1 MTAPKKGRKLWR
13 AVVVVSVLGVA
24 GLVWMQSTA
33 AGTTDATPTP
43 TPQTTPTAVK
53 PGSTTPKTT
62 QPPDSAQPTT
72 PGEAKDD
79 KTIDRLPYPGDPE
92 AEAAYVA
99 DEDRRLV
106 EVRTVDSLA
115 RWSKTSLNSPY
126 RIATGSA
133 YTLVLTPR
141 REVYTIKDLL
151 GLAPQTFIRQPD
163 GGYLLSEHVVIQNGA
178 TLNLASS
185 GGLTL
190 RLASDG
196 NGFVSIVNYGGVLNV
211 QGANGRPV
219 RISSWNRDND
229 GPDTLTNDGRSY
241 IRSLGGQ
248 VRFRYAEL
256 SDLGFWSGRT
266 GGLSL
271 TGTDRPNSGS
281 LDKLGETM
289 RVGKRATKER
299 QAQNDAKKTETN
311 GTTGLAGAGKNS
323 LSQVLPAGKL
333 PLPEVDIADP
343 EYSYVSALIQNTT
356 VKRNAFGLFAASA
369 NGLDIRESKF
379 DDSLVDGLVMHRYVT
394 NAVVD
399 SSTADGNAGDGFV
412 LSRATTG
419 IVLSEIGASRNHRN
433 GLTMSGLPLADG
445 PSATGSSLGSYGNN
459 TVSNSKLIDNARYG
473 VEVIGGTNIGVNA
486 NDLQGND
493 MGVVVRGGAEDV
505 SVVGNRVTK
514 PIRQGIAIRDGV
526 SKSVITGNI
535 VSGGNTSVY
544 VRDSAATVQRNT
556 LSDADSHAISLVGSV
571 NETKVTENTISGRGP
586 SAIDTKRAA
595 DVNMQRWKNDEDHWH
610 DTTPFVVTLK
620 RFLQPLTA
628 MWLLLAAL
636 LIFTAAR
643 GTRQARRVAHPYAD
657 KAPVTDGRTLS
668 AGTVPASNENHLGA
682 R

>member
-1 MTAPKKGRKLWR
+1 MTEPKKGRKLWR
-13 AVVVVSVLGVA
+13 ATAVVGVLGIA
-24 GLVWMQSTA
+24 GFVLLQSTA
-33 AGTTDATPTP
+33 SGSTSASPTP
-43 TPQTTPTAVK
+43 TPKPTPSATKTTP
-53 PGSTTPKTT
+53 
-62 QPPDSAQPTT
+62 QPPDGVQPTT
-72 PGEAKDD
+72 PGESKDE

-178 TLNLASS
+178 TLNLGSS

-190 RLASDG
+190 RLASDQ

-211 QGANGRPV
+211 QGVNGRPV
-219 RISSWNRDND
+219 RISSWNRDTD

-248 VRFRYAEL
+248 VRLRYAEL

-299 QAQNDAKKTETN
+299 EAAKGAKKPDTPTTLN
-311 GTTGLAGAGKNS
+311 GVGKNS

-369 NGLDIRESKF
+369 NGLDIRDSKF

-419 IVLSEIGASRNHRN
+419 IVLSEIEASRNHRN

-459 TVSNSKLIDNARYG
+459 TVSNSKLVDNARYG

-505 SVVGNRVTK
+505 SVVGNRVTE

-526 SKSVITGNI
+526 NKSVVTGNI

-571 NETKVTENTISGRGP
+571 NATKVTENTISGRGP

-595 DVNMQRWKNDEDHWH
+595 DVNMHRWKNDEDHWH

-643 GTRQARRVAHPYAD
+643 GARRVRRVVHPYAD
-657 KAPVTDGRTLS
+657 KAAVTDGRTLS
-668 AGTVPASNENHLGA
+668 ATSVPVSNDHLGA

>member
-1 MTAPKKGRKLWR
+1 MTEPKKRRKLLR
-13 AVVVVSVLGVA
+13 TVVALGLLGAIGVA
-24 GLVWMQSTA
+24 WMQSA
-33 AGTTDATPTP
+33 SGSPDASPTP
-43 TPQTTPTAVK
+43 TPKATPSAVK
-53 PGSTTPKTT
+53 PGSTPKP
-62 QPPDSAQPTT
+62 QPPDATQPTVA
-72 PGEAKDD
+72 GEAKDD

-163 GGYLLSEHVVIQNGA
+163 GGYLLSEHIVIQNGA

-190 RLASDG
+190 RLASDQ

-219 RISSWNRDND
+219 KISSWNRDTD
-229 GPDTLTNDGRSY
+229 GADTLTNDGRSY

-289 RVGKRATKER
+289 RVGKRAAKER
-299 QAQNDAKKTETN
+299 EAAKTAKKPESGGVDLN
-311 GTTGLAGAGKNS
+311 AGKNS

-343 EYSYVSALIQNTT
+343 EYSYVSALIQNTV

-369 NGLDIRESKF
+369 NGLDIRDSKF

-399 SSTADGNAGDGFV
+399 STTADGNAGDGFV

-419 IVLSEIGASRNHRN
+419 IVLSEVEANRNHRN

-459 TVSNSKLIDNARYG
+459 TVSNSKLANNARYG

-493 MGVVVRGGAEDV
+493 MGVVVRGGAQDV
-505 SVVGNRVTK
+505 SVVGNRVTE

-526 SKSVITGNI
+526 HKSVISGNI

-556 LSDADSHAISLVGSV
+556 LSDADAHAISLVGAV
-571 NETKVTENTISGRGP
+571 NATKVTENTISGRGP
-586 SAIDTKRAA
+586 SAIDTKRAS

-628 MWLLLAAL
+628 MWLCLAAL

-643 GTRQARRVAHPYAD
+643 GSRRRRRIVHPYAD
-657 KAPVTDGRTLS
+657 KVPVSDGRTVS
-668 AGTVPASNENHLGA
+668 AASVPVSNDHLGA

>member
-1 MTAPKKGRKLWR
+1 MTEPKKKTRKGLR
-13 AVVVVSVLGVA
+13 AVAVVGVLGIA
-24 GLVWMQSTA
+24 GFVLLQTTA
-33 AGTTDATPTP
+33 SGSPNATPSP
-43 TPQTTPTAVK
+43 TPKPSATTP
-53 PGSTTPKTT
+53 STTPKP
-62 QPPDSAQPTT
+62 QPPDAVQPTT

-79 KTIDRLPYPGDPE
+79 KAIDRLPYPGDPE

-190 RLASDG
+190 RLASDDK
-196 NGFVSIVNYGGVLNV
+196 GFVSIVNYGGVLNV

-219 RISSWNRDND
+219 RISSWNRDTD
-229 GPDTLTNDGRSY
+229 GPDTLTNDGRAY

-299 QAQNDAKKTETN
+299 QAEKDAGKTAET
-311 GTTGLAGAGKNS
+311 GTTGLNGAGKNS

-356 VKRNAFGLFAASA
+356 IKRNAFGLFAASA
-369 NGLDIRESKF
+369 NGLDIRDSHF
-379 DDSLVDGLVMHRYVT
+379 DDSLVDGIVMHRYVT
-394 NAVVD
+394 NAVID

-419 IVLSEIGASRNHRN
+419 IVLSEIEASRNHRN

-505 SVVGNRVTK
+505 SVVGNRVTS

-526 SKSVITGNI
+526 TKSVVTGNI
-535 VSGGNTSVY
+535 ISGGNTSVY
-544 VRDSAATVQRNT
+544 LRDSAATVQRNT
-556 LSDADSHAISLVGSV
+556 MSDADSHAISLVGSV
-571 NETKVTENTISGRGP
+571 SETKVTENTISGRGP

-595 DVNMQRWKNDEDHWH
+595 DVNMHRWKNDEDNWH

-628 MWLLLAAL
+628 MWILLAAL

-643 GTRQARRVAHPYAD
+643 GSRRIRKVVHPYAD
-657 KAPVTDGRTLS
+657 KRPVTDGRT
-668 AGTVPASNENHLGA
+668 VPAGAVPVPGDNNNHLGA

>member
-1 MTAPKKGRKLWR
+1 MTEPKKGRKLWR
-13 AVVVVSVLGVA
+13 AIVVIGVLGVA

-33 AGTTDATPTP
+33 SGSPAASPTP
-43 TPQTTPTAVK
+43 KPTPSAVK
-53 PGSTTPKTT
+53 PGSTTPKP
-62 QPPDSAQPTT
+62 QPPDATQPTT

-79 KTIDRLPYPGDPE
+79 KVIDRLPYPGDPE

-190 RLASDG
+190 RLASDDK
-196 NGFVSIVNYGGVLNV
+196 GFVSIVNYGGVLNV

-219 RISSWNRDND
+219 RITSWNRDTD

-281 LDKLGETM
+281 LDTLGETM

-299 QAQNDAKKTETN
+299 EATKGATKPETT
-311 GTTGLAGAGKNS
+311 GTTLNGAGKNS

-369 NGLDIRESKF
+369 NGLDIRDSKF
-379 DDSLVDGLVMHRYVT
+379 DDSLVDGIVMHRYVT
-394 NAVVD
+394 NAVID

-419 IVLSEIGASRNHRN
+419 IVLSEIEASRNHRN

-459 TVSNSKLIDNARYG
+459 TVSNSKLVDNARYG

-505 SVVGNRVTK
+505 SVVGNRVTE

-526 SKSVITGNI
+526 TKSVITGNI

-544 VRDSAATVQRNT
+544 LRDSAATVQRNT

-571 NETKVTENTISGRGP
+571 SETKVTENTISGRGP

-595 DVNMQRWKNDEDHWH
+595 DVNMHRWKNDEGNWH

-628 MWLLLAAL
+628 MWLFLAAL

-643 GTRQARRVAHPYAD
+643 GARRIRRVVHPYAD
-657 KAPVTDGRTLS
+657 KSPVTDGRTLS
-668 AGTVPASNENHLGA
+668 AGSVPVSNENHLGA

>member
-1 MTAPKKGRKLWR
+1 MSAPRKRRIIRSLVVIGLLG
-13 AVVVVSVLGVA
+13 AVGFA
-24 GLVWMQSTA
+24 WMQSTA
-33 AGTTDATPTP
+33 SGSPAASPTP
-43 TPQTTPTAVK
+43 TPKPTATAPK
-53 PGSTTPKTT
+53 ATPKPTPKPSPPDAT
-62 QPPDSAQPTT
+62 QPTAPGDS
-72 PGEAKDD
+72 KDD

-92 AEAAYVA
+92 AEAAFVA

-133 YTLVLTPR
+133 YTLVLTAR

-163 GGYLLSEHVVIQNGA
+163 GGYLLSEHVVVQSGA

-185 GGLTL
+185 GGLNL
-190 RLASDG
+190 RLASDPD
-196 NGFVSIVNYGGVLNV
+196 GFVSIVNYGGVLNV
-211 QGANGRPV
+211 QGAEGKPV
-219 RISSWNRDND
+219 RISSWNRDTD
-229 GPDTLTNDGRSY
+229 GPDTLTNDGRAY
-241 IRSLGGQ
+241 VRSLGGT
-248 VRFRYAEL
+248 VRFRYAEM

-289 RVGKRATKER
+289 RVGKRAAKER
-299 QAQNDAKKTETN
+299 EAEKSAGKKDEAK
-311 GTTGLAGAGKNS
+311 TGLDGAGKS
-323 LSQVLPAGKL
+323 TLSQVLPAGDL
-333 PLPEVDIADP
+333 PLPEVAIDDP
-343 EYSYVSALIQNTT
+343 EYSYVSALIQNT
-356 VKRNAFGLFAASA
+356 VIKRNAFGLFAASA
-369 NGLDIRESKF
+369 NGLDIRNSKF
-379 DDSLVDGLVMHRYVT
+379 DDNLVDGLVMHRYVT

-419 IVLSEIGASRNHRN
+419 IVLSEIEASRNHRN

-445 PSATGSSLGSYGNN
+445 PSATGSSLASYGNN

-473 VEVIGGTNIGVNA
+473 VEVIGGANIGVNA

-493 MGVVVRGGAEDV
+493 MGVVVRGGAADV
-505 SVVGNRVTK
+505 SVVGNRVTE

-526 SKSVITGNI
+526 NKSVVSGNI

-544 VRDSAATVQRNT
+544 VRDSGATVQRNT
-556 LSDADSHAISLVGSV
+556 LSDADSHAISLVGAV
-571 NETKVTENTISGRGP
+571 NLTKVTENTISGRGP
-586 SAIDTKRAA
+586 SAIDTKRAS
-595 DVNMQRWKNDEDHWH
+595 DVNMRRWNNDENHWH
-610 DTTPFVVTLK
+610 DTTPFLVTLK

-643 GTRQARRVAHPYAD
+643 GSRRIRRIVHPYAD
-657 KAPVTDGRTLS
+657 KAPVSDGRPMAAS
-668 AGTVPASNENHLGA
+668 AVPVSTDNTLGA

>member
-1 MTAPKKGRKLWR
+1 MSAPRKPRKLLR
-13 AVVVVSVLGVA
+13 AATVVGVLGVV

-33 AGTTDATPTP
+33 SGTTDATPTP
-43 TPQTTPTAVK
+43 TPKPTTVK
-53 PGSTTPKTT
+53 PGSTPTPPDAT
-62 QPPDSAQPTT
+62 QPTVA
-72 PGEAKDD
+72 GEAKDD

-92 AEAAYVA
+92 TEAAYVA

-115 RWSKTSLNSPY
+115 RWSKTSLSSPY

-185 GGLTL
+185 GGLNL
-190 RLASDG
+190 RLASDQ

-219 RISSWNRDND
+219 KISSWNRDTD
-229 GPDTLTNDGRSY
+229 GADTLTNDGRAY
-241 IRSLGGQ
+241 LRSLGGQ

-289 RVGKRATKER
+289 RVGKRAAKER
-299 QAQNDAKKTETN
+299 EAAKGAKKPET
-311 GTTGLAGAGKNS
+311 GGIDLRAGKNS

-343 EYSYVSALIQNTT
+343 EYSYVSALIQNTI

-399 SSTADGNAGDGFV
+399 SSSADGNAGDGFV

-419 IVLSEIGASRNHRN
+419 IVLSEIEATGNHRN

-459 TVSNSKLIDNARYG
+459 TVSNSKLANNARYG

-505 SVVGNRVTK
+505 SVVGNRVTE

-526 SKSVITGNI
+526 SKSVVTGNI
-535 VSGGNTSVY
+535 VTGGNTSVY

-556 LSDADSHAISLVGSV
+556 LSDADSHAISLVGAVSA
-571 NETKVTENTISGRGP
+571 TKVTENTISGRGP
-586 SAIDTKRAA
+586 SAIDAKRAA
-595 DVNMQRWKNDEDHWH
+595 DVNMQRWNNDEDHWH

-643 GTRQARRVAHPYAD
+643 GSRRVRRIVHPYAD
-657 KAPVTDGRTLS
+657 KAPVTDGRTVS
-668 AGTVPASNENHLGA
+668 AASVHLPDDHLGA

>member
-13 AVVVVSVLGVA
+13 AVVVIGVLGVA

-33 AGTTDATPTP
+33 SGSPDASPTP
-43 TPQTTPTAVK
+43 NPTTTTPSTVT
-53 PGSTTPKTT
+53 PGSTPKP
-62 QPPDSAQPTT
+62 QPPDSTQPTT

-163 GGYLLSEHVVIQNGA
+163 GGYLLSEHLVIQNGA

-219 RISSWNRDND
+219 RISSWNRDTD
-229 GPDTLTNDGRSY
+229 GPDTLTNDGRAY

-299 QAQNDAKKTETN
+299 EAAKDAKKPE
-311 GTTGLAGAGKNS
+311 TTGTVGLGGAGKNS

-343 EYSYVSALIQNTT
+343 EYSYVSALIQNTV

-369 NGLDIRESKF
+369 NGLDIRDSKF

-419 IVLSEIGASRNHRN
+419 IVLSEIEASRNHRN

-505 SVVGNRVTK
+505 SVVGNRVTE

-526 SKSVITGNI
+526 NKSMVTGNI

-556 LSDADSHAISLVGSV
+556 LSDADAHAISLVGTVS
-571 NETKVTENTISGRGP
+571 ETKVTENTISGRGP

-595 DVNMQRWKNDEDHWH
+595 DVNMHRWKNDEGNWH

-643 GTRQARRVAHPYAD
+643 GARRVRRVVHPYAD
-657 KAPVTDGRTLS
+657 KSPVTDGRTVS
-668 AGTVPASNENHLGA
+668 ATAVKVSNDHLGA

>member
-1 MTAPKKGRKLWR
+1 MSAPRKPRKLLR
-13 AVVVVSVLGVA
+13 AATVVGVLGVV

-33 AGTTDATPTP
+33 SGTTDATPTP
-43 TPQTTPTAVK
+43 TPKPTTVK
-53 PGSTTPKTT
+53 PGSTPTPPDAT
-62 QPPDSAQPTT
+62 QPTVA
-72 PGEAKDD
+72 GEAKDD

-92 AEAAYVA
+92 TEAAYVA

-115 RWSKTSLNSPY
+115 RWSKTSLSSPY

-185 GGLTL
+185 GGLNL
-190 RLASDG
+190 RLASDQ

-219 RISSWNRDND
+219 KISSWNRDTD
-229 GPDTLTNDGRSY
+229 GADTLTNDGRAY

-289 RVGKRATKER
+289 RVGKRAAKER
-299 QAQNDAKKTETN
+299 EAAKGATKPET
-311 GTTGLAGAGKNS
+311 GGIDLRAGKNS

-343 EYSYVSALIQNTT
+343 EYSYVSALIQNTI

-419 IVLSEIGASRNHRN
+419 IVLSEIEATGNHRN
-433 GLTMSGLPLADG
+433 GLTMSGPAAGRRPERDRFQPGQLRQQHRVQQQAGEQRPVRRRGDRRNQYRRQRERPAG
-445 PSATGSSLGSYGNN
+445 QRHGRRRPRRGRGRVGGRQPGHRTRSGRASRSATG
-459 TVSNSKLIDNARYG
+459 
-473 VEVIGGTNIGVNA
+473 
-486 NDLQGND
+486 
-493 MGVVVRGGAEDV
+493 
-505 SVVGNRVTK
+505 
-514 PIRQGIAIRDGV
+514 
-526 SKSVITGNI
+526 
-535 VSGGNTSVY
+535 
-544 VRDSAATVQRNT
+544 
-556 LSDADSHAISLVGSV
+556 
-571 NETKVTENTISGRGP
+571 
-586 SAIDTKRAA
+586 
-595 DVNMQRWKNDEDHWH
+595 
-610 DTTPFVVTLK
+610 
-620 RFLQPLTA
+620 
-628 MWLLLAAL
+628 
-636 LIFTAAR
+636 
-643 GTRQARRVAHPYAD
+643 
-657 KAPVTDGRTLS
+657 
-668 AGTVPASNENHLGA
+668 
-682 R
+682 

>member
-1 MTAPKKGRKLWR
+1 MKKTV
-13 AVVVVSVLGVA
+13 AA
-24 GLVWMQSTA
+24 GLLGIA
-33 AGTTDATPTP
+33 ALALVSPSALAASPSPTP
-43 TPQTTPTAVK
+43 NPAKRPTVAPVRPSSGAV
-53 PGSTTPKTT
+53 T
-62 QPPDSAQPTT
+62 PTT
-72 PGEAKDD
+72 PPDADQPSQPGKSAEPEDTA
-79 KTIDRLPYPGDPE
+79 IDRLPYPGDPD

-151 GLAPQTFIRQPD
+151 GLAPQTFVRQPD
-163 GGYLLSEHVVIQNGA
+163 GGYLLSEHIVVQSGA
-178 TLNLASS
+178 TLNLSSS
-185 GGLTL
+185 GGLKL
-190 RLASDG
+190 RLASDPG
-196 NGFVSIVNYGGVLNV
+196 GFVSIVNYGGVLNV
-211 QGANGRPV
+211 QGAEGKPV
-219 RISSWNRDND
+219 RLSSWNRDTD
-229 GPDTLTNDGRSY
+229 SPDTLTNDGRAY

-289 RVGKRATKER
+289 RVGKRGAKER
-299 QAQNDAKKTETN
+299 EAEKAAQPQQKSVTLD
-311 GTTGLAGAGKNS
+311 GAGKS
-323 LSQVLPAGKL
+323 TLSQVLPAGAL

-343 EYSYVSALIQNTT
+343 EYSFVSALIQKT
-356 VKRNAFGLFAASA
+356 VIKRNAFGLFAASA
-369 NGLDIRESKF
+369 NGLDIRDSRF
-379 DDSLVDGLVMHRYVT
+379 DDNLVDGLVMHRYVT

-399 SSTADGNAGDGFV
+399 STTADGNAGDGFV

-419 IVLSEIGASRNHRN
+419 IVLSEIEASRNHRN

-459 TVSNSKLIDNARYG
+459 TVSNSKLTDNSRYG
-473 VEVIGGTNIGVNA
+473 VEVVGGTNVGVNA
-486 NDLQGND
+486 NDFQGND
-493 MGVVVRGGAEDV
+493 MAIVVRGGARDV
-505 SVVGNRVTK
+505 SVVGNRVTE
-514 PIRQGIAIRDGV
+514 PRRQGIAVRDGV
-526 SKSVITGNI
+526 HTSVVSGNI
-535 VSGGNTSVY
+535 VSGGSTSVY
-544 VRDSAATVQRNT
+544 IRDSGANVVRNT
-556 LSDADSHAISLVGSV
+556 LSDADSHAVSLVGTV
-571 NETKVTENTISGRGP
+571 NATKVTENTISGRGP
-586 SAIDTKRAA
+586 SAIDTKRAD
-595 DVNMQRWKNDEDHWH
+595 DVNMRRWDNDEGNWH
-610 DTTPFVVTLK
+610 DTTPFLVTLK

-636 LIFTAAR
+636 LVFTAAR
-643 GTRQARRVAHPYAD
+643 GSRRIRRFVHPYAD
-657 KAPVTDGRTLS
+657 KAPVTDGMP
-668 AGTVPASNENHLGA
+668 VPATAVPVDQQGA

>member
-1 MTAPKKGRKLWR
+1 MTEPKKKSRKGLR
-13 AVVVVSVLGVA
+13 AVAVVGVLGIA
-24 GLVWMQSTA
+24 GFVLLQTTA
-33 AGTTDATPTP
+33 SGSPNATPSP
-43 TPQTTPTAVK
+43 TPKPSATTP
-53 PGSTTPKTT
+53 STTPKP
-62 QPPDSAQPTT
+62 QPPDATQPTT

-79 KTIDRLPYPGDPE
+79 KAIDRLPYPGDPE

-190 RLASDG
+190 RLASDDK
-196 NGFVSIVNYGGVLNV
+196 GFVSIVNYGGVLNV

-219 RISSWNRDND
+219 RISSWNRDTD
-229 GPDTLTNDGRSY
+229 GPDTLTNDGRAY

-299 QAQNDAKKTETN
+299 QAEKDAGKKADP
-311 GTTGLAGAGKNS
+311 GTTGLNGAGKNS

-356 VKRNAFGLFAASA
+356 IKRNAFGLFAASA
-369 NGLDIRESKF
+369 NGLDIRDSKF
-379 DDSLVDGLVMHRYVT
+379 DDSLVDGIVMHRYVT
-394 NAVVD
+394 NAVID

-419 IVLSEIGASRNHRN
+419 IVLSEIEASRNHRN

-505 SVVGNRVTK
+505 SVVGNRVTE

-526 SKSVITGNI
+526 TKSVVTGNI
-535 VSGGNTSVY
+535 ISGGNTSVY
-544 VRDSAATVQRNT
+544 LRDSAATVQRNT
-556 LSDADSHAISLVGSV
+556 MSDADSHAISLVGSV
-571 NETKVTENTISGRGP
+571 SETKVTENTISGRGP

-595 DVNMQRWKNDEDHWH
+595 DVNMHRWKNDEDNWH

-628 MWLLLAAL
+628 MWICLAAL

-643 GTRQARRVAHPYAD
+643 GSRRIRKVVHPYAD
-657 KAPVTDGRTLS
+657 KRPVTDGRS
-668 AGTVPASNENHLGA
+668 VPAGAVPVAGDNNNHLGA